1 MGKLSFLL
9 SSVLLSFSPTL
20 GEAKCQG
27 LNVDVIV
34 DKTVIDAT
42 IIDATIIDATIID
55 VTVRPMI
62 ARPAT
67 VHLLM
72 RRK

>member
-42 IIDATIIDATIID
+42 IID

>member
-42 IIDATIIDATIID
+42 IIDATIID